1 MTARAEYNLT
11 KDEKQGFKDLK
22 NQFSPID
29 FIVDDIAKTVMA
41 ITKHPG
47 SRRLFEVAISHCGPR
62 EIFNKKRGKYEA
74 MKRLDYGQYALM
86 TFDQIAA
93 LQP

>member
-1 MTARAEYNLT
+1 MTTRTEYKLT
-11 KDEKQGFKDLK
+11 KDEKHGFKDLK

-29 FIVDDIAKTVMA
+29 FIVDEYAKTVAA

-47 SRRLFEVAISHCGPR
+47 SSHLFEVAVSHCGPR

-86 TFDQIAA
+86 TFDQVAA

>member
-1 MTARAEYNLT
+1 MTTRTEYKLN

-22 NQFSPID
+22 NQFNPD
-29 FIVDDIAKTVMA
+29 FIVDEYAKTVMA

-47 SRRLFEVAISHCGPR
+47 SSRLFDVAISHCGPR

-74 MKRLDYGQYALM
+74 LARLDYGQYAVM
-86 TFDQIAA
+86 TAEQIAA

>member
-1 MTARAEYNLT
+1 MTTRAEYKLN

-22 NQFSPID
+22 NQFNVD
-29 FIVDDIAKTVMA
+29 FIVDEYAKTVVA
-41 ITKHPG
+41 ITNHPG
-47 SRRLFEVAISHCGPR
+47 SRHLFEVAISHCGPR
-62 EIFNKKRGKYEA
+62 EVFNKKRGKYEA